1 MKKGGTITNRIPF
14 PRPFKLT
21 AANKCH
27 YCGSDPEIYYTFLGY
42 WHIECPKRHIRVSTP
57 LGIVEAVEKWNE
69 LNEGE
74 EKNDN

>member
-1 MKKGGTITNRIPF
+1 MKRI
-14 PRPFKLT
+14 KLT
-21 AANKCH
+21 ATNKCRH
-27 YCGSDPEIYYTFLGY
+27 CGSEPEMYYTFFGY

>member
-1 MKKGGTITNRIPF
+1 MKR
-14 PRPFKLT
+14 FKLT
-21 AANKCH
+21 AANKWH
-27 YCGSDPEIYYTFLGY
+27 YCGSEPEMYYTFFGY